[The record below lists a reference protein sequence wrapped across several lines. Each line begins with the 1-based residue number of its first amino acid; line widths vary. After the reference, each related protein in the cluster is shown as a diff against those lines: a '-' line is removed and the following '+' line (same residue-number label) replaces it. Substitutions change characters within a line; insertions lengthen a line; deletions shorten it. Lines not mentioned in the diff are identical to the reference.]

1 MTCHAKVLMLIPGG
15 DATTTHVG
23 EIAFQRLPVAG
34 EFIYQHDGL
43 KGTESV
49 YRVVAV
55 MHEASAAGNPMTA
68 EVYVRASSKLD
79 FRAFLQ
85 NEA

>member
-1 MTCHAKVLMLIPGG
+1 MTCHAKVLLIT
-15 DATTTHVG
+15 DALSATTSHVG
-23 EIAFQRLPVAG
+23 EIAFQRLPVTG

-43 KGTESV
+43 RGTESV
-49 YRVVAV
+49 YQVVAV
-55 MHEASAAGNPMTA
+55 MHEASAAGNLMTA